1 MVTCHWRLIAQ
12 WQYWASVMGRWF
24 EALNWLL
31 EGPKFACKLTVRVV
45 QFHALAEEGV
55 EVKIQDLLPL
65 CLILFNISV

>member
-1 MVTCHWRLIAQ
+1 
-12 WQYWASVMGRWF
+12 MGRWF